1 MSDFRVEDKTFIEQL
16 QSEINDAV
24 AEVELATPSEPYNE
38 FVHIKGKHKGYYE
51 AETRR
56 RNIITHLRTN
66 KSVSEA
72 CELEGITYYTYASYR
87 QRYPQF
93 AAKCDE
99 ARMLAQAGTGAGYD
113 GSAASFVAEFFG
125 HVPTWFQLMFINEM
139 DSTPAGNILLV
150 LWPPEFGK
158 TTTFENHASRALA
171 MDPTKRF
178 LVASESRAIAQKILG
193 RVLDRMDPYGPSP
206 EYVDRFGPFAPQ
218 QGDGKVRQPWTDLKF
233 RVRGARQNDERD
245 YSMLAVG
252 AGSKNIVS
260 TRTDHAHVD
269 DIQSTTTIGQTEKF
283 VQWFRQDLLSRP
295 GESGITTVCGTRV
308 AEGDF
313 YEALMDD
320 DDLDSSIMKVI
331 RFPAIIT
338 DHVTGE
344 ERSLWPEK
352 WPLEKLERQ
361 KKKVG
366 AEAWDRNYMQNPGVS
381 SRGRGTF
388 DKDIIEPC
396 KDSDY
401 SLQHYPSENSIVY
414 IGVDPALGG
423 KNCIIAVEATPDYR
437 LIVRRIIEDV
447 DFKTNSQIIDRLG
460 QTIEFCSSN
469 GAHVTDVVIEAMAF
483 QKGLIHDE
491 NLLEL
496 RDYWG
501 FSIRDHLT
509 GWNKYDPD
517 IGVPSMA
524 ESFRK
529 QEIVLPYADDTY
541 TRFEIDELCRQLYAW
556 KPGVRGNRLRQD
568 RVMALWFSWIM
579 WRERWKKPVASSSFK
594 RDGFKRSGLP
604 YKTTKSGLLLP
615 SLVRGINN

>member
-1 MSDFRVEDKTFIEQL
+1 MSDERIDDPALISDL
-16 QSEINDAV
+16 LAEIQQATKDI
-24 AEVELATPSEPYNE
+24 ELAEPAEPYEEIVKPAGN
-38 FVHIKGKHKGYYE
+38 HRGHAQ
-51 AETRR
+51 AEQRR
-56 RNIITHLRTN
+56 RNIITHLRGK
-66 KSVSEA
+66 KSVGEA

-99 ARMLAQAGTGAGYD
+99 ARALAQMGGTAGWD
-113 GSAASFVAEFFG
+113 GSAASFVGSFFG
-125 HVPTWFQLMFINEM
+125 HIPTWFQLMFISELEK
-139 DSTPAGNILLV
+139 TPPGNILMV

-158 TTTFENHASRALA
+158 TTTFEDHASRKLAL
-171 MDPTKRF
+171 DPSYRF
-178 LVASESRAIAQKILG
+178 LVASESKSIAQKILG
-193 RVLDRMDPYGPSP
+193 RVMDRMDPNGPSP
-206 EYVDRFGPFAPQ
+206 EYVSRFGPFMPQ
-218 QGDGKVRQPWTDLKF
+218 TGDGRARQAWSDVRF
-233 RVRGARQNDERD
+233 SVRGARKNDERD

-269 DIQSTTTIGQTEKF
+269 DIQSTNTIAQTNKF
-283 VQWFRQDLLSRP
+283 VNWFRQDLLSRP
-295 GESGITTVCGTRV
+295 GETGITTVCGTRV

-313 YEALMDD
+313 YETLMDD
-320 DDLDSSIMKVI
+320 PDLDQSIMKVL

-338 DHVTGE
+338 DHDTGE
-344 ERSLWPEK
+344 EKSLWPEK
-352 WPLEKLERQ
+352 WPLDKLERQ

-388 DKDIIEPC
+388 DKEAVEPC
-396 KDSDY
+396 KNSDI
-401 SLQHYPSENSIVY
+401 SLTHTPSEHSIVY
-414 IGVDPALGG
+414 IGIDPALGG
-423 KNCIIAVEATPDYR
+423 KNCIIAVEATPDHK
-437 LIVRRIIEDV
+437 LIVRRIIEDI
-447 DFKTNSQIIDRLG
+447 DFKTNSQIIDRLA
-460 QTIEFCSSN
+460 QTIDYCSQG
-469 GAHVTDVVIEAMAF
+469 GAQVTDVVIEAMAF
-483 QKGLIHDE
+483 QKGLIYDE

-501 FSIRDHLT
+501 FAIRDHLT

-529 QEIVLPYADDTY
+529 QEIVLPYCDDTY

-568 RVMALWFSWIM
+568 RVMALWFCWIM
-579 WRERWKKPVASSSFK
+579 WRERWKQPSSGK
-594 RDGFKRSGLP
+594 ANTNNWRREAMP
-604 YKTTKSGLLLP
+604 YKATKSGLLLP
-615 SLVRGINN
+615 AGMRRV

>member
-1 MSDFRVEDKTFIEQL
+1 MTDDRVDDPTLVSKLAADLVEELK
-16 QSEINDAV
+16 NV
-24 AEVELATPSEPYNE
+24 EVGTPSEPYKE
-38 FVHIKGKHKGYYE
+38 FVNVKGRHKQYYE
-51 AETRR
+51 AEQRR
-56 RNIITHLRTN
+56 RNIIVHLRTG
-66 KSVSEA
+66 KSVNEA
-72 CELEGITYYTYASYR
+72 CELEGITYYTYAAYR
-87 QRYPQF
+87 QRFPQF

-99 ARMLAQAGTGAGYD
+99 ARQLSQLGTSAGYD
-113 GSAASFVAEFFG
+113 GSAASFITQFFG
-125 HVPTWFQLMFINEM
+125 HAPTWFQLMFINELER
-139 DSTPAGNILLV
+139 TPPGNILLV

-158 TTTFENHASRALA
+158 TTTFENHASRKLAL
-171 MDPTKRF
+171 DPSFRF
-178 LVASESRAIAQKILG
+178 LCASESKSIAQKILG
-193 RVLDRMDPYGPSP
+193 RVMDRMDPNGAAP
-206 EYVDRFGPFAPQ
+206 EYVERFGPFMPQ
-218 QGDGKVRQPWTDLKF
+218 TGDGRARQAWSDIRFT
-233 RVRGARQNDERD
+233 VRGARKTDERD

-269 DIQSTTTIGQTEKF
+269 DIQSTNTIAQTNKF
-283 VQWFRQDLLSRP
+283 VNWFRQDLLSRP

-320 DDLDSSIMKVI
+320 PELDSSIMKVL

-338 DHVTGE
+338 DHDTGE
-344 ERSLWPEK
+344 EKSLWPEK

-388 DKDIIEPC
+388 DKESVEPC
-396 KDSDY
+396 KNSDI
-401 SLQHYPSENSIVY
+401 SLQHYPSPNSIVY
-414 IGVDPALGG
+414 VGVDPALGG
-423 KNCIIAVEATPDYR
+423 KNCILAVEATPDYR

-447 DFKTNSQIIDRLG
+447 DFKTNSQIIDRLAH
-460 QTIEFCSSN
+460 TVDYCSQE
-469 GAHVTDVVIEAMAF
+469 GAQVTDVVIEAMAF

-501 FSIRDHLT
+501 FNIRDHLT

-529 QEIVLPYADDTY
+529 REIVLPYAEDNY

-568 RVMALWFSWIM
+568 RVMALWFCWIM
-579 WRERWKKPVASSSFK
+579 WRERWKQPTGSIANNEGWRKDA
-594 RDGFKRSGLP
+594 LP
-604 YKTTKSGLLLP
+604 YKATRSGLLLP
-615 SLVRGINN
+615 STLRSI

>member
-1 MSDFRVEDKTFIEQL
+1 MSDERIDDPTLVSRLAAELVDELKDIEV
-16 QSEINDAV
+16 NP
-24 AEVELATPSEPYNE
+24 PSEPYKE
-38 FVHIKGKHKGYYE
+38 FVHVKGRHKQYHE
-51 AETRR
+51 AEQRR
-56 RNIITHLRTN
+56 RNIIVHLRTG
-66 KSVSEA
+66 KSVHEA
-72 CELEGITYYTYASYR
+72 CELEGITYYTYAAYR
-87 QRYPQF
+87 QRFPQF

-99 ARMLAQAGTGAGYD
+99 ARQLSQLGTGAGYD

-125 HVPTWFQLMFINEM
+125 HVPTWFQLMFITELEK
-139 DSTPAGNILLV
+139 TPPGNILMV

-158 TTTFENHASRALA
+158 TTTFEDHASRKLA
-171 MDPTKRF
+171 IDPSFRF
-178 LVASESRAIAQKILG
+178 LCASESKSIAQKILG
-193 RVLDRMDPYGPSP
+193 RVMDRMDPNGPSP
-206 EYVDRFGPFAPQ
+206 AYVERFGPFMPQ
-218 QGDGKVRQPWTDLKF
+218 TGDGRARQAWSDTRF
-233 RVRGARQNDERD
+233 SVRGARRNDERD

-269 DIQSTTTIGQTEKF
+269 DIQSTNTIAQTSKF
-283 VQWFRQDLLSRP
+283 VNWFRQDLLSRP

-320 DDLDSSIMKVI
+320 PDLDQSILKVL

-338 DHVTGE
+338 DHDTGE
-344 ERSLWPEK
+344 EKSLWPEK
-352 WPLEKLERQ
+352 WSLDKLERQ
-361 KKKVG
+361 RKKVG

-381 SRGRGTF
+381 TRGRGTF
-388 DKDIIEPC
+388 DKEFVEPC
-396 KDSDY
+396 KDSDI
-401 SLQHYPSENSIVY
+401 SLTHHPNPDSIVY

-423 KNCIIAVEATPDYR
+423 KNCILAVEATPDYR

-447 DFKTNSQIIDRLG
+447 DFKTNSQIIDRLA
-460 QTIEFCSSN
+460 QTVDYCSED

-501 FSIRDHLT
+501 FNIRDHLT

-529 QEIVLPYADDTY
+529 REIVLPYAEDNY

-568 RVMALWFSWIM
+568 RVMALWFCWIM
-579 WRERWKKPVASSSFK
+579 WRERWKQPTGSLARNEGWRKDS
-594 RDGFKRSGLP
+594 LP
-604 YKTTKSGLLLP
+604 YKATRSGLLLP
-615 SLVRGINN
+615 STLRRI

>member
-1 MSDFRVEDKTFIEQL
+1 MSDERVDDPAIL
-16 QSEINDAV
+16 SNLLAEIKQA
-24 AEVELATPSEPYNE
+24 AENKENREEYKPYTETVKE
-38 FVHIKGKHKGYYE
+38 FGNHKGHAQ
-51 AETRR
+51 AEQRR
-56 RNIITHLRTN
+56 RNIIVHLRAN
-66 KSVSEA
+66 KSVGEA
-72 CELEGITYYTYASYR
+72 CEIEGITYHTYASYR

-99 ARMLAQAGTGAGYD
+99 ARTLASLGQDAGYD
-113 GSAASFVAEFFG
+113 GSAASFISEFFG
-125 HVPTWFQLMFINEM
+125 HVPTWFQLMFIQELEK
-139 DSTPAGNILLV
+139 TPPGNILMV

-158 TTTFENHASRALA
+158 TTTFENHASRKLAL
-171 MDPTKRF
+171 DPSFRF
-178 LVASESRAIAQKILG
+178 LCASESKSIAQKILG
-193 RVLDRMDPYGPSP
+193 RVMDRMDPNGAAP
-206 EYVDRFGPFAPQ
+206 EYVERFGPFMPQ
-218 QGDGKVRQPWTDLKF
+218 TGDGRARQAWSDTRF
-233 RVRGARQNDERD
+233 SVRGARRTDERD
-245 YSMLAVG
+245 YSMMAVG

-269 DIQSTTTIGQTEKF
+269 DIQSTNTIAQTNKF
-283 VQWFRQDLLSRP
+283 VNWFRQDLLSRP
-295 GESGITTVCGTRV
+295 GETGITTVCGTRV

-320 DDLDSSIMKVI
+320 PDLDQSIMKVL

-338 DHVTGE
+338 DHDTGE
-344 ERSLWPEK
+344 EKSLWPEK

-388 DKDIIEPC
+388 DKEAVEPC
-396 KDSDY
+396 KNSDY
-401 SLQHYPSENSIVY
+401 SLTQSASPNSIVY
-414 IGVDPALGG
+414 VGLDPALGG
-423 KNCIIAVEATPDYR
+423 KNCIMAVEATPDYK

-447 DFKTNSQIIDRLG
+447 DLKTNSQIIDRLG
-460 QTIEFCSSN
+460 QTIEYVSRD
-469 GAHVTDVVIEAMAF
+469 GGVVTDVVIEAMAF
-483 QKGLIHDE
+483 QKGLIYDE

-529 QEIVLPYADDTY
+529 QEIVLPYGDDNY

-568 RVMALWFSWIM
+568 RVMALWFCWIM
-579 WRERWKKPVASSSFK
+579 WRERWKQPTGTTSTGTSWRKE
-594 RDGFKRSGLP
+594 GLP
-604 YKTTKSGLLLP
+604 YRSTQSGLLLP
-615 SLVRGINN
+615 ANMRRL

>member
-125 HVPTWFQLMFINEM
+125 HVPTWFQLMFINEL
-139 DSTPAGNILLV
+139 DKTPPGNILMV

-158 TTTFENHASRALA
+158 TTTFEDHASRKLA
-171 MDPTKRF
+171 IDPSFRF
-178 LVASESRAIAQKILG
+178 LVASESKSIAQKILG
-193 RVLDRMDPYGPSP
+193 RVMDRMDPNGPSP
-206 EYVDRFGPFAPQ
+206 RYVERFGPFMPQ
-218 QGDGKVRQPWTDLKF
+218 TGDGRARQAWSDTRF
-233 RVRGARQNDERD
+233 TVRGARRTDERD

-269 DIQSTTTIGQTEKF
+269 DIQSTNTVGQTSKF
-283 VQWFRQDLLSRP
+283 VNWFRQDLLSRP

-320 DDLDSSIMKVI
+320 PDLDQSILKVL

-338 DHVTGE
+338 DHDSGE

-366 AEAWDRNYMQNPGVS
+366 SEAWDRNYMQNPGVS

-388 DKDIIEPC
+388 DKETIEPC
-396 KDSDY
+396 KDSSI
-401 SLQHYPSENSIVY
+401 SLMQRPSANSIVY

-423 KNCIIAVEATPDYR
+423 KNCIVAVEATPDYK

-447 DFKTNSQIIDRLG
+447 DFKTNSQIIDRLA
-460 QTIEFCSSN
+460 QTIDYCSAD
-469 GAHVTDVVIEAMAF
+469 GAVVTDVVIEAMAF
-483 QKGLIHDE
+483 QKGLVHDE

-529 QEIVLPYADDTY
+529 REIVLPYSEDSY
-541 TRFEIDELCRQLYAW
+541 TRFEIDEMCRQLYAW
-556 KPGVRGNRLRQD
+556 KPGMRGSRLRQD
-568 RVMALWFSWIM
+568 RVMALWFTWIM
-579 WRERWKKPVASSSFK
+579 WRERWKQPSGAVSNGMGWKK
-594 RDGFKRSGLP
+594 EGLP
-604 YKTTKSGLLLP
+604 YAATRSGLLLP
-615 SLVRGINN
+615 SSLRRV

>member
-1 MSDFRVEDKTFIEQL
+1 MSDERIDDPKIISELTAEIAAAVEHIE
-16 QSEINDAV
+16 NNP
-24 AEVELATPSEPYNE
+24 TSEPYKE
-38 FVHIKGKHKGYYE
+38 EVKPSGRHKGHAQ
-51 AETRR
+51 AEKRR
-56 RNIITHLRTN
+56 RAIITHLRDG
-66 KSVSEA
+66 KSVGEA
-72 CELEGITYYTYASYR
+72 CDIEGIAYHTYASYR

-99 ARMLAQAGTGAGYD
+99 ARTLASLDSGGGYD
-113 GSAASFVAEFFG
+113 GSAASFVGEFFG
-125 HVPTWFQLMFINEM
+125 HVPTWFQLMFITELEK
-139 DSTPAGNILLV
+139 TPPGNILMV

-158 TTTFENHASRALA
+158 TTTFEDHASRMLA
-171 MDPTKRF
+171 MNPAHRF
-178 LVASESRAIAQKILG
+178 LVASESKSIAQKILG
-193 RVLDRMDPYGPSP
+193 RVMDRMDPNGPSP
-206 EYVDRFGPFAPQ
+206 EYVERFGPFMPQ
-218 QGDGKVRQPWTDLKF
+218 TGDGRARQAWSDIRFT
-233 RVRGARQNDERD
+233 VRGARRTDERD

-269 DIQSTTTIGQTEKF
+269 DIQSTNTIAQTAKF
-283 VQWFRQDLLSRP
+283 VNWFRQDLLSRP

-320 DDLDSSIMKVI
+320 PDLDQSILKVL

-338 DHVTGE
+338 DHDTGE
-344 ERSLWPEK
+344 EKSLWPEK

-361 KKKVG
+361 RKKVG

-388 DKDIIEPC
+388 DKETVEPC
-396 KDSDY
+396 KNSDI
-401 SLQHYPSENSIVY
+401 SLQHYPTEQSIVY
-414 IGVDPALGG
+414 IGIDPALGG
-423 KNCIIAVEATPDYR
+423 KNCIIAVEATPDHK
-437 LIVRRIIEDV
+437 LIVRRIIEDI

-460 QTIEFCSSN
+460 DTIGYCSAN
-469 GAHVTDVVIEAMAF
+469 GASVTDVVIEAMAF
-483 QKGLIHDE
+483 QKGLVHDE

-529 QEIVLPYADDTY
+529 REIVLPYADDTY
-541 TRFEIDELCRQLYAW
+541 TRFEIDELVRQLYAW
-556 KPGVRGNRLRQD
+556 KPGVRGSRLRQD
-568 RVMALWFSWIM
+568 RVMALWFCWIM
-579 WRERWKKPVASSSFK
+579 WRERWKQPSASVNNGMGWRK
-594 RDGFKRSGLP
+594 EALP
-604 YKTTKSGLLLP
+604 YKATRSGLLLP
-615 SLVRGINN
+615 STMRRV